1 MQFSK
6 PWFPFFITLSAG
18 LVAASFP
25 LGSALAVVFGQ
36 KEVDQTKFIAVA
48 KPVGQDSHQLLI
60 LEQVTDKKQC
70 WSESGSQPVIVD
82 PLLLKFDFTG
92 ICGRSTDAN
101 GYSIRMDGQDLGGKY
116 TLRIRYRNNDM
127 VLVGSPD
134 DSKDPEIEIGR
145 ANGLVKDFAKI
156 QLNPGWYFSKR
167 TFTTPAKEKEPAKEK
182 VLGHVYLTRD
192 IGDALPFGDVA
203 GDVYLKEIKAAVA
216 LKFIAGFQD
225 STFRPQTP
233 LTREQLVSMVLE
245 ALKTLPNIQITVP
258 TAATVAN
265 PYPDVDAKRWSAA
278 KIAFARDNKIV
289 TGYQDS
295 TFAPDKPVT
304 RAELLA
310 VLKRAAEYAK
320 TLKKQPTAL
329 APTQAAFA
337 FEDIKG
343 HWAENLITQM
353 STYCGVASPFNETGN
368 TFAPNEPAFRNY
380 SAAATLR
387 TLNCLKNPLASP
399 PASKSVTPTPTSKP
413 LAPATTPK
421 PVTPLTP
428 KPVVPTPVP
437 TSKPVTPTS
446 VPIPTSKPVVPA
458 PKSVAPTPTP
468 VTTPTPKSVA
478 PTSKPVP
485 PAPTSKPVVPTPK
498 PVVTPPVSKPSIP
511 LK

>member
-1 MQFSK
+1 LPSFIHSRFKNFIMQVSK
-6 PWFPFFITLSAG
+6 PWFPVFLTLSAG
-18 LVAASFP
+18 LFAASFP
-25 LGSALAVVFGQ
+25 SGAALAVVFGQ

-48 KPVGQDSHQLLI
+48 KPVGQDSHQLVV
-60 LEQVTDKKQC
+60 LEQVTDKQQC
-70 WSESGSQPVIVD
+70 WSESSSQPVIVD

-127 VLVGSPD
+127 VLIGSPD

-156 QLNPGWYFSKR
+156 QLNSGWYFSKR
-167 TFTTPAKEKEPAKEK
+167 TFTTPAKDKEPAKEK

-192 IGDALPFGDVA
+192 GGDSLPFGDVA

-245 ALKTLPNIQITVP
+245 ALKTLPKVQIAVP
-258 TAATVAN
+258 ATAATN

-278 KIAFARDNKIV
+278 KITFARDNKIV
-289 TGYQDS
+289 TGYQDG
-295 TFAPDKPVT
+295 TFAPEKPVT

-320 TLKKQPTAL
+320 TLKNQPPTL

-343 HWAENLITQM
+343 HWAETLITQM

-380 SAAATLR
+380 SAAAALR
-387 TLNCLKNPLASP
+387 TLNCLKNPGTAP
-399 PASKSVTPTPTSKP
+399 VSKP
-413 LAPATTPK
+413 VVPSPSK
-421 PVTPLTP
+421 PVTPPAVSKPVAPPAVP
-428 KPVVPTPVP
+428 KPVVPTTPVVPKPVAP
-437 TSKPVTPTS
+437 TAPAVSKPVTPPA
-446 VPIPTSKPVVPA
+446 VSKPVVP
-458 PKSVAPTPTP
+458 
-468 VTTPTPKSVA
+468 
-478 PTSKPVP
+478 
-485 PAPTSKPVVPTPK
+485 
-498 PVVTPPVSKPSIP
+498 

>member
-1 MQFSK
+1 MQVSK
-6 PWFPFFITLSAG
+6 PWFPVFLTLSAG

-25 LGSALAVVFGQ
+25 SGSALAVVFGQ

-48 KPVGQDSHQLLI
+48 KPVGQESHQLLV

-70 WSESGSQPVIVD
+70 WSESGSKPVIVD

-127 VLVGSPD
+127 VLIGSPD

-167 TFTTPAKEKEPAKEK
+167 TFTTPATEKTPEIVK

-192 IGDALPFGDVA
+192 DTLPFGDVA

-245 ALKTLPNIQITVP
+245 ALKTLPKVQLTVP
-258 TAATVAN
+258 AAVTTN

-289 TGYQDS
+289 TGYQDG
-295 TFAPDKPVT
+295 TFAPEKPVT

-320 TLKKQPTAL
+320 TLKNQPTTL

-343 HWAENLITQM
+343 HWAETLITQM
-353 STYCGVASPFNETGN
+353 STYCGTASPFNETGSI
-368 TFAPNEPAFRNY
+368 FAPNEPAFRNY

-399 PASKSVTPTPTSKP
+399 PASKSVTPAPKSKP

-421 PVTPLTP
+421 SVTPPTSKPVLPTPVPTSKPVAPAPKSVAPVPTPITTPTP
-428 KPVVPTPVP
+428 KPVAPTPKAVTPVP
-437 TSKPVTPTS
+437 TSKPVTPIS
-446 VPIPTSKPVVPA
+446 
-458 PKSVAPTPTP
+458 
-468 VTTPTPKSVA
+468 
-478 PTSKPVP
+478 
-485 PAPTSKPVVPTPK
+485 K

>member
-1 MQFSK
+1 MQVSK
-6 PWFPFFITLSAG
+6 PWFPIFLALSAG
-18 LVAASFP
+18 LVSASFP
-25 LGSALAVVFGQ
+25 SGAVLAVVFGQ
-36 KEVDQTKFIAVA
+36 KEVDQSKFIAVA

-70 WSESGSQPVIVD
+70 WSESSSKPVIVD

-127 VLVGSPD
+127 VLIGSPD

-167 TFTTPAKEKEPAKEK
+167 TFTTPAKEKTPETVK

-192 IGDALPFGDVA
+192 GGDTLPFSDIA

-245 ALKTLPNIQITVP
+245 ALKTLPKVQIAVP
-258 TAATVAN
+258 AATTAN

-289 TGYQDS
+289 TGYQDG
-295 TFAPDKPVT
+295 TFAPEKPVT

-320 TLKKQPTAL
+320 TLKNQPTTL
-329 APTQAAFA
+329 APTQAAFV

-343 HWAENLITQM
+343 HWAESLITQM
-353 STYCGVASPFNETGN
+353 STYCGVASPFNETGS

-399 PASKSVTPTPTSKP
+399 PASKSVTPAPKSKP

-421 PVTPLTP
+421 SVTPPTS
-428 KPVVPTPVP
+428 KPVLLAPVPTAKPVAPAPKSVAPVP
-437 TSKPVTPTS
+437 TSKPVA
-446 VPIPTSKPVVPA
+446 PA
-458 PKSVAPTPTP
+458 PKSVAPAPTP
-468 VTTPTPKSVA
+468 ITTPTPKPV
-478 PTSKPVP
+478 PTAKPVTP
-485 PAPTSKPVVPTPK
+485 IPK
-498 PVVTPPVSKPSIP
+498 PVMTPPVSKPSIP